1 VNINLLKRTAA
12 GASLVLAAAG
22 LVLTLSTSASA
33 APISSGTGSTVGT
46 IPLCDW
52 TLKGV
57 GGSIALTNTA
67 YESDKLN
74 NANKYQGDAYPLAG
88 ATTSV
93 EIYVS
98 DPTKTSSQT
107 EVSNCSWYG
116 TAKGGSVTVTTDAA
130 PKFTSSRTGEGGGGD
145 DSMGFVLD
153 SSNKLVGLASIVGGA
168 CTLWTADPIA
178 DVFTTDTSSTP
189 LALDAV
195 NTTSISKCTYSVAYS
210 TSIPAGKQPLVPGV
224 DYALVGPTMTTTLVV
239 GGS

>member
-1 VNINLLKRTAA
+1 MNINLLKRTAA

-130 PKFTSSRTGEGGGGD
+130 PKFTSSRTGTGGPD
-145 DSMGFVLD
+145 DNSMGFVLD
-153 SSNKLVGLASIVGGA
+153 DSNKLVGLASIDE
-168 CTLWTADPIA
+168 CTGWTKTLDA
-178 DVFTTDTSSTP
+178 DVFAGTTSSTP
-189 LALDAV
+189 IALAD
-195 NTTSISKCTYSVAYS
+195 NKTTSISKCTYSVAYS
-210 TSIPAGKQPLVPGV
+210 TTIPANQNPFAPGV
-224 DYALVGPTMTTTLVV
+224 DYALEGPVMTTTLVV
-239 GGS
+239 GP